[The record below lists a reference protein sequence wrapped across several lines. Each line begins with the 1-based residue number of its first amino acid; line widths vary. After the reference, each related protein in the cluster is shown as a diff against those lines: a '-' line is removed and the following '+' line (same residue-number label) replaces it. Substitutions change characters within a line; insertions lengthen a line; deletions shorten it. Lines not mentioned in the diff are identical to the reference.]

1 VVRVRG
7 ARVAR
12 RRGFFAEI
20 QHQQRL
26 ADARTARVR
35 RERAAAA
42 AAVERARAQ
51 TERARLQA
59 VRATAANARATEAE
73 RKRAEREA
81 QAAYGE
87 ARKAE
92 VDDQNEALRLANESI
107 AGLLSATLEVDDYV
121 DLEQLKRS
129 VEHPPFPHPDLERA
143 VPRPLPLVLPPAPVW
158 EEPPAP
164 KGMFGKRK
172 KHDELKQEWW
182 AGFQRATAEWEG
194 LRDALPQRQ
203 SEADRQYELLD
214 QRRRDQLAAERRRYD
229 AACRVREKDVE
240 EHNGEI
246 DALIAGLG
254 YGVPDAVQE
263 YLDIVLANSVYPE
276 DFEVRHEATFDA
288 DAAEARIRAVVP
300 APDELPAAKA
310 YRWVKA
316 SDEIVATASTKKD
329 QADRYSDAI
338 AQVALRTLHEVFE
351 ADRRGIIRSIALEVG
366 PATKD
371 PATGL
376 DRFFPL
382 VAVGASRVRFMEFD
396 LSSVVPAATL
406 QLGAAVSK
414 SPLTLTV
421 VDAGGV
427 RRS

>member
-1 VVRVRG
+1 
-7 ARVAR
+7 VAR

-26 ADARTARVR
+26 ADARTARMR

-42 AAVERARAQ
+42 AAVDRARAQ
-51 TERARLQA
+51 TERARAQA
-59 VRATAANARATEAE
+59 LRATAANARATEAE

-81 QAAYGE
+81 QAAYAE

-92 VDDQNEALRLANESI
+92 ADDQNEALRIMTESI
-107 AGLLSATLEVDDYV
+107 AGLLAATLDVDDYV

-129 VEHPPFPHPDLERA
+129 VQHPPFPHPDLELPT
-143 VPRPLPLVLPPAPVW
+143 PRPLPLVLPPAPVW
-158 EEPPAP
+158 QEPPAP

-182 AGFQRATAEWEG
+182 AGFQRATAEWER
-194 LRDALPQRQ
+194 LRDAMPQRQ
-203 SEADRQYELLD
+203 AEADRQYEALE
-214 QRRRDQLAAERRRYD
+214 QRRKDQLATERRRYD
-229 AACRVREKDVE
+229 ATCRIREKDVD

-276 DFEVRHEATFDA
+276 DFEVRHEATFDS
-288 DAAEARIRAVVP
+288 DGAEARIRAIVP
-300 APDELPAAKA
+300 APEALPTAKT

-316 SDEIVATASTKKD
+316 SDEIVATALTKKD
-329 QADRYSDAI
+329 QTDRYSDAI

-351 ADRRGIIRSIALEVG
+351 ADRRGVIRSIALEVG

-376 DRFFPL
+376 DSFFPL
-382 VAVGASRVRFMEFD
+382 VAVGASRTRFMEFE
-396 LSSVVPAATL
+396 LSSVVPSATL
-406 QLGAAVSK
+406 QLLGAVVSK
-414 SPLTLTV
+414 SPLTLAV